1 MTTYKWNYE
10 EEVTIQEYVKRLR
23 PLVVDPVRNVW
34 EFEGDMLMSDFQKLN
49 EASNRLNNLIN
60 QIEESKPDLKV
71 VESNEDDLL
80 NHVRYYEYDEE
91 PHSEGA

>member
-1 MTTYKWNYE
+1 MTTYRWNYE
-10 EEVTIQEYVKRLR
+10 EEITIQEYVKRLR

-71 VESNEDDLL
+71 VESNE
-80 NHVRYYEYDEE
+80 EE

>member
-10 EEVTIQEYVKRLR
+10 EEVTIQEYVKRLH
-23 PLVVDPVRNVW
+23 PLVADPVRKVW

-49 EASNRLNNLIN
+49 EASNRLNNLID
-60 QIEESKPDLKV
+60 QIENNKPDLKV
-71 VESNEDDLL
+71 VESNE
-80 NHVRYYEYDEE
+80 EE

>member
-10 EEVTIQEYVKRLR
+10 EEVTIQEYIKRLS
-23 PLVVDPVRNVW
+23 PLVCAPVLSMW

-49 EASNRLNNLIN
+49 EASNRLKNLID
-60 QIEESKPDLKV
+60 QIENNKPALKV
-71 VESNEDDLL
+71 VESNE
-80 NHVRYYEYDEE
+80 EE

>member
-10 EEVTIQEYVKRLR
+10 EEVTIQEYVKRLH
-23 PLVVDPVRNVW
+23 PLGADPVRNVW

-49 EASNRLNNLIN
+49 EASNRLNNLID
-60 QIEESKPDLKV
+60 QIENNKPDLKV
-71 VESNEDDLL
+71 VESNE
-80 NHVRYYEYDEE
+80 EE